1 MKRNA
6 IARIVI
12 YSILAVVL
20 TGVLLVGMLVNDFII
35 DFGSSGV
42 TTEESEAS
50 IDVDGIKKLDIEWA
64 CGAVTIQVADTDQIT
79 FTETAPENSKY
90 QMTYDVNG
98 STLELNYSQRFS
110 IGCGNNSLPTKDLLI
125 TVPRDWICEE
135 LQIEGAALTIDIQR
149 ITVKKIE
156 MNGAANNLQ
165 FVGSVETIDIDGASN
180 NIHLNCESHPTLI
193 DIDGASCEL
202 DLILPKGCG
211 FAVNMDGL
219 NCDFHSDLDYAT
231 KNDQYIYGNGH
242 TNVSVNGLS
251 CDVTISESDD

>member
-1 MKRNA
+1 MKRSA

-20 TGVLLVGMLVNDFII
+20 TGVLLVGILANGFSI
-35 DFGSSGV
+35 DFSSSGG
-42 TTEESEAS
+42 TTVESETS

-79 FTETAPENSKY
+79 FKETAPENCKY

-110 IGCGNNSLPTKDLLI
+110 IGFGNNSLPTKDLLI

-135 LQIEGAALTIDIQR
+135 LQIEGADLTIGIQHL
-149 ITVKKIE
+149 TVREIDME
-156 MNGAANNLQ
+156 GASNNLE
-165 FVGSVETIDIDGASN
+165 FVGSVDTVDIDGASN
-180 NIHLNCESHPTLI
+180 NIHLNCDSHPTLI

-242 TNVSVNGLS
+242 TNVSFNGLS